1 MERLRVRLNG
11 ISYFGPGA
19 SMQASPLPTPGEIEA
34 VVPVPEDQIP
44 ADPVPDDELDADAHD
59 PDWFD
64 DEAFG
69 GSSSGF
75 AEAPQGW

>member
-1 MERLRVRLNG
+1 
-11 ISYFGPGA
+11 
-19 SMQASPLPTPGEIEA
+19 MQASQSPTSGEPQAANPLPDEQIQQEI
-34 VVPVPEDQIP
+34 
-44 ADPVPDDELDADAHD
+44 DELELHD

>member
-1 MERLRVRLNG
+1 
-11 ISYFGPGA
+11 
-19 SMQASPLPTPGEIEA
+19 MQASQSPTSGEPQAANPLPEEQ
-34 VVPVPEDQIP
+34 VQQES
-44 ADPVPDDELDADAHD
+44 DELELHD

>member
-1 MERLRVRLNG
+1 MGRLRVRLNRMNCYG
-11 ISYFGPGA
+11 HGA

-34 VVPVPEDQIP
+34 VVSVPEDQIP
-44 ADPVPDDELDADAHD
+44 ADPVSDDELDADAHD